1 MIADGNKAC
10 QYNRTINIAKTM
22 PIRQTGTFPK
32 VPPFLAGIASLQGG
46 TLGNVPISDR
56 IAGMKR
62 PPVSIPALFRGA
74 VERPLGR
81 RVSLSRH
88 SSFRV
93 GGPADYFFAA
103 RSLKEL
109 RSCLEFVRGQCLP
122 FYLIGAGTN
131 MLFDDRGFRGLI
143 LKNEARGI
151 SRPPGEG
158 RVTAL
163 SGTPLSDLVTFALDE
178 GLEGLEFAAGIPGT
192 VGGAVFGNAGA
203 WGLSIGQLLEAALIL
218 DEEGRETRFGKDSFE
233 FGYRHSSLKRR
244 HLPLLEATFCLR
256 PGDKGRIR
264 AKMDESLAKRRSPC
278 PSPKMAY
285 AGSFFKNPVLPDGTR
300 TAAGRLLESVGAK
313 ELKKGGAG
321 VYSGHANFILNCGRA
336 TASDIRSLAR
346 IMKARVKKRYGIELQ
361 EEVIYLPAGFSM
373 L

>member
-1 MIADGNKAC
+1 
-10 QYNRTINIAKTM
+10 
-22 PIRQTGTFPK
+22 
-32 VPPFLAGIASLQGG
+32 
-46 TLGNVPISDR
+46 
-56 IAGMKR
+56 MKR
-62 PPVSIPALFRGA
+62 RSVSIPSLFRGA

-103 RSLKEL
+103 RSMKEL
-109 RSCLEFVRGQCLP
+109 RSCLEFVRGQFLP
-122 FYLIGAGTN
+122 YYLIGAGTN

-143 LKNEARGI
+143 LKNEVQGI
-151 SRPPGEG
+151 SRPGG
-158 RVTAL
+158 GSQVTSL
-163 SGTPLSDLVTFALDE
+163 SGTPLSDLVFFALDE
-178 GLEGLEFAAGIPGT
+178 GLEGFEFAAGIPGT

-203 WGLSIGQLLEAALIL
+203 WGLSIGQVLADALIL
-218 DEEGRETRFGKDSFE
+218 DEEGQEIHFGKDRFD

-244 HLPLLEATFCLR
+244 HLTVLEATFHLR
-256 PGDKGRIR
+256 KGDKGRIR
-264 AKMDESLAKRRSPC
+264 ARMDENLAKRKSPC

-285 AGSFFKNPVLPDGTR
+285 AGSFFKNPTLPDGTR

-336 TASDIRSLAR
+336 TAEDIRALAR
-346 IMKARVKKRYGIELQ
+346 IMKARVKKRYGIELE

-373 L
+373 A

>member
-1 MIADGNKAC
+1 
-10 QYNRTINIAKTM
+10 M
-22 PIRQTGTFPK
+22 PTRQP
-32 VPPFLAGIASLQGG
+32 GG
-46 TLGNVPISDR
+46 TLGNVPISAR

-62 PPVSIPALFRGA
+62 RQAPIPALFKGA

-81 RVSLSRH
+81 RVRLSLH

-109 RSCLEFVRGQCLP
+109 RSCLEFIRGQSLP

-131 MLFDDRGFRGLI
+131 MLFDDRGFRGFI
-143 LKNEARGI
+143 LKNEAGGI
-151 SRPPGEG
+151 SRARDEA

-163 SGTPLSDLVTFALDE
+163 SGTPLSDLVSFALE
-178 GLEGLEFAAGIPGT
+178 QGLEGLEFAAGIPGT
-192 VGGAVFGNAGA
+192 VGGAVYGNAGA
-203 WGLSIGQLLEAALIL
+203 WGLSIGQILEDALVL
-218 DEEGRETRFGKDSFE
+218 DEEGRETRFAKDDFK
-233 FGYRHSSLKRR
+233 FGYRHSNLKRR
-244 HLPLLEATFCLR
+244 HLPLLDATFRLS
-256 PGDKGRIR
+256 PGDKGLIQAR
-264 AKMDESLAKRRSPC
+264 MDENLAKRRSPC

-321 VYSGHANFILNCGRA
+321 VYAGHANFILNCGRA
-336 TASDIRSLAR
+336 TAKDIRALAR
-346 IMKARVKKRYGIELQ
+346 IMKARVKKRYGIELE

-373 L
+373 P